1 MTSRKYVHNVWFA
14 TTYVDGGNG
23 YSLHAKFLADTYI
36 EITGQSLRSG
46 DATAWVRMDAIN
58 AENMTQYFDV
68 LKLKEVC
75 EFNSYKK
82 CVYNMD
88 VTGVPLE
95 L

>member
-1 MTSRKYVHNVWFA
+1 
-14 TTYVDGGNG
+14 
-23 YSLHAKFLADTYI
+23 
-36 EITGQSLRSG
+36 
-46 DATAWVRMDAIN
+46 MDAIN